1 MYIYGRAKVIESLY
15 FCEDFIFIFIFEFAN
30 TCSQK
35 LELKDS
41 VDCKYRVKIGFEWHE
56 LELVCMDQLFYET
69 GLML

>member
-1 MYIYGRAKVIESLY
+1 MKISFSK
-15 FCEDFIFIFIFEFAN
+15 EFAN

-41 VDCKYRVKIGFEWHE
+41 VDCLYRVKIGIKLHE

>member
-1 MYIYGRAKVIESLY
+1 MKISFSK
-15 FCEDFIFIFIFEFAN
+15 EFAN

-35 LELKDS
+35 LELYLKDS